1 MSDRHYFKELRLQQ
15 FRGLLAVF
23 RTGSFSSAA
32 RELKITKASVWQ
44 QVRALESEFACSL
57 VECMGRTARATE
69 EGLRLAKLCAP
80 LVEGFDSLK
89 NSFAA
94 DREETPLSV
103 ATSPGGLTYE
113 LRGAIENIRV
123 RFPSTHLIFH
133 DRNSPA
139 AIDLVEAGTADVAV
153 AARFDDWPAKASLDF
168 LPLTQHPFALAA
180 PKGHP
185 LLKKRQI
192 QLSDLVDH
200 PLLLPGPTANC
211 RPRLERMLRSELRWD
226 RLRIVL
232 ECSFPSSLLE
242 YVGTGLGIAI
252 TPVPSALIGPHPN
265 RPPSPQNR
273 LPSAVVLRDLSPILG
288 SEPIFYIRRRGWNE
302 SPVARAFRESL
313 LPPTDRP

>member
-1 MSDRHYFKELRLQQ
+1 
-15 FRGLLAVF
+15 
-23 RTGSFSSAA
+23 
-32 RELKITKASVWQ
+32 
-44 QVRALESEFACSL
+44 
-57 VECMGRTARATE
+57 MGRTARATE

-103 ATSPGGLTYE
+103 ATSPGCLTYE

>member
-1 MSDRHYFKELRLQQ
+1 MPSRHYFKELRLQQ

-44 QVRALESEFACSL
+44 QVRALENEFACSL
-57 VECMGRTARATE
+57 VECTGRTARATG
-69 EGLRLAKLCAP
+69 EGLRLANLCAP

-89 NSFAA
+89 NSFATE
-94 DREETPLSV
+94 REETPLSV
-103 ATSPGGLTYE
+103 ATSPGCLSYE
-113 LRGAIENIRV
+113 LREAIQSIRV

-139 AIDLVEAGTADVAV
+139 AIDLVESGTADVAV
-153 AARFDDWPAKASLDF
+153 AARFDDWAPKASLDF

-192 QLSDLVDH
+192 HLRDLADC
-200 PLLLPGPTANC
+200 PLLLPGPAANC

-226 RLRIVL
+226 RLQIVL

-242 YVGTGLGIAI
+242 YVAAGLGIAI
-252 TPVPSALIGPHPN
+252 TPVPGIL
-265 RPPSPQNR
+265 
-273 LPSAVVLRDLSPILG
+273 LPDAANKTAAPRIPTPVILRDLSPLLG

-302 SPVARAFRESL
+302 SPVARAFREAL
-313 LPPTDRP
+313 LPQT